1 MARTGSGLNEN
12 YLHRPTCLK
21 TWLPAGGA
29 VNRGY
34 GTFRMWSLDEASMS
48 KGHAL
53 GVYNFDPLPVCSVL
67 CVIIFYQP
75 VCYAECLLPCLLH
88 YYGLPSGTIGRNIQ
102 ILSEKIL

>member
-1 MARTGSGLNEN
+1 MARSISKRRVLFGTGSGLNEN

-21 TWLPAGGA
+21 TRLPAGGA

-53 GVYNFDPLPVCSVL
+53 GVPVCSVS
-67 CVIIFYQP
+67 CVID
-75 VCYAECLLPCLLH
+75 H
-88 YYGLPSGTIGRNIQ
+88 
-102 ILSEKIL
+102 ILSASLLC